1 MFGQHPLDF
10 HVPPS
15 PTVDT
20 LPTTDDIAAYRQRL
34 LAELLPAYA
43 STRELLDIAHQRQ
56 TSQYNQHHRPLQ
68 FEPGDLVWI
77 TTLSG
82 IVIGK

>member
-10 HVPPS
+10 HVPPP

-20 LPTTDDIAAYRQRL
+20 
-34 LAELLPAYA
+34 LPAYA